1 MLVNHSP
8 RRDSPRRNYDFPP
21 SDSANFAGI
30 KDPSLLFFANSLR
43 KKDRSRRSTV
53 DGPPPPHLSNTHEQV
68 WNHLLNSAKTHGYTG
83 MAMLPNTNTP
93 LVSPMKRSKKK
104 KSPNNTA
111 ASFASYPS
119 KTLSVSPKKTKR
131 GKRRKKKKR
140 AIQFAFQTSPTPQN
154 QPIII
159 QYHYHVSEP
168 SSIGRSVYALGND
181 RFDYREK
188 EFREYKE
195 QAARVEAQAQQ
206 QYDDYQHTPSRLLS
220 TSALMTP
227 FPPPQSPSSPHR
239 TTTAATATAYQ
250 NRNGYNI
257 PDVEELSEGE
267 QQQQR
272 EEEERRILDY
282 KREEEQREEEQRE
295 EEQHQREQRH
305 RDLVQEQTVKTQRV
319 LLEAQKV
326 LEEEQLAAR
335 ATIDADVHRVA
346 ARSVARE
353 KGSTTESCGSIVQV
367 SNDGSERGVEMVH
380 SSSVRHNEQER
391 IGEEEK
397 RIEEEYEDPLDPVL
411 RHTNV
416 SPPLTPK
423 EDPVSRLPGVRLS
436 SARSVSGVRSDSRRS
451 SRSNK
456 SSKSIKSNTSN
467 KSTKS
472 TKSNKSTKSTKS
484 NTSNKSNTNNTS
496 NTNKKN
502 TTSNITTTSRTTTT
516 SSSTVQQR
524 KSKSST
530 QQDHRKEDDASLRER
545 FDITSPGHP
554 DYALY
559 GLGFDEM
566 LRNSQAS
573 LVRDGYGGAL
583 MSPQVSPTNNGSS
596 PKGSRFQSLLDEKNG
611 QWKNVND
618 MFTGRSAKEVRRNT
632 NTVGSSRRRTYGI
645 LPREPEYL

>member
-1 MLVNHSP
+1 
-8 RRDSPRRNYDFPP
+8 
-21 SDSANFAGI
+21 
-30 KDPSLLFFANSLR
+30 
-43 KKDRSRRSTV
+43 
-53 DGPPPPHLSNTHEQV
+53 
-68 WNHLLNSAKTHGYTG
+68 
-83 MAMLPNTNTP
+83 MAMLPNTKTP

-111 ASFASYPS
+111 ASFAAFPS

-239 TTTAATATAYQ
+239 TTADTATAYQ

-267 QQQQR
+267 QQRQR
-272 EEEERRILDY
+272 VEEERRILDY
-282 KREEEQREEEQRE
+282 KRGEEQREEEQREEEQRK

-335 ATIDADVHRVA
+335 ETIDAGVRRVV

-353 KGSTTESCGSIVQV
+353 KGSTTESRGSIVQV
-367 SNDGSERGVEMVH
+367 SNDGSEHGVEMVH

-436 SARSVSGVRSDSRRS
+436 SVSGVSGVRSDSRRS
-451 SRSNK
+451 SRSSRSSRSIK
-456 SSKSIKSNTSN
+456 SNKSIKSNTSN
-467 KSTKS
+467 KNTA
-472 TKSNKSTKSTKS
+472 SN
-484 NTSNKSNTNNTS
+484 
-496 NTNKKN
+496 KN